1 MGSLEEGLLKLAV
14 HHRLVGCLLNK
25 VIQRYFSGING
36 AGELILPREC
46 EDESSSNETGNRRRV
61 LDNHP
66 SQEESQE
73 CSSLPSQ
80 ESQECSSFPNQ
91 ECSRFPSQEEQ
102 ECSSFSS
109 Q

>member
-25 VIQRYFSGING
+25 AIQRYFSGING

-73 CSSLPSQ
+73 CSIFPSHGSQ
-80 ESQECSSFPNQ
+80 EYSS
-91 ECSRFPSQEEQ
+91 FPSQEEQ

-109 Q
+109 